1 MGIDDKACLRKG
13 GTRRSSHFI
22 GVTQVSTWCQA
33 TGLPGHPAEILARM
47 IRALANVVS
56 GRRSKW
62 VVIAVWVA
70 ILAAL
75 APQGMTLSKVTT
87 DETAT
92 PESLPS
98 DAQSAEVAKT
108 LRERFPDGD
117 PLLALAVYRRAGG
130 LNDRDNAK
138 IAADA
143 AAIGKLDGVARVLA
157 PVGPLA
163 SPGLVSKD
171 GSVAVTAIPLTS
183 PDSDERT
190 DTIKA
195 IRGITGTKAIG
206 LQTHVTGAAAL
217 QSDLTTT
224 LQSTDASL
232 LIATALL
239 VLILLIAIYRAPLM
253 ALLPLIVVGVSYT
266 IAQGI
271 VHIGANAADTTIDRT
286 AVTLLAILMFGAGT
300 DYCLLMVSRYTS
312 ELRSREDKHEALR
325 AAYVRAAPA
334 IAASGLVVAGAL
346 LTLLFASLHSNRIF
360 GPVNAVG
367 ILVGLVASLTLLPA
381 LLTVFGR
388 AGFWPSGKLV
398 RVAAPPEPPRLLS
411 GLRPLPDFSALMKDA
426 HPTIRQRDG
435 IWRRVGEA
443 ALKRPAVTLVA
454 CLALLGVCAL
464 GVTTYT
470 EDVNEVGQFRKA
482 TDSTDGF
489 KVLASG
495 FPAGTLYP
503 NTVLLERTDGPV
515 RPADVARV
523 QAAVKSVPGVAQVSA
538 PTGQSTDRRATTF
551 AVTFVDDPFGDPA
564 LARVKVV
571 REKIAAAAPPGAT
584 AKLGDGSAL
593 RVDYKDAASADQRT
607 VIPLVLL
614 VIGLT
619 LVILLRALVAPLYL
633 LASVLISFFATL
645 GISLVVF
652 DKVFGETTVDPEYP
666 FLAFVFLVA
675 LGVDYNIFLMDRVR
689 EEAHRHGTKEGALRA
704 LIATGPVITSAG
716 LILAGTFAVL
726 MTLPLDILLELGF
739 TVALG
744 VLLDTFLVRTLMVPS
759 IVALVGDASWWPA
772 KLRPPDDEPQSPPR
786 APVVPAP
793 AQGGVHRGLGALPD
807 LGPPGSQ

>member
-1 MGIDDKACLRKG
+1 
-13 GTRRSSHFI
+13 
-22 GVTQVSTWCQA
+22 
-33 TGLPGHPAEILARM
+33 M
-47 IRALANVVS
+47 IRGLAKVVS

-92 PESLPS
+92 AESLPS
-98 DAQSAEVAKT
+98 DSQSAQVAKT
-108 LRERFPDGD
+108 LRDRFPDGN
-117 PLLALAVYRRAGG
+117 PLLALAVYGRKGTRLTSA
-130 LNDRDNAK
+130 DRAK

-143 AAIGKLDGVARVLA
+143 PRIAKLPGVGQVLA
-157 PVGPLA
+157 PVGPL
-163 SPGLVSKD
+163 SPPGLVSRD
-171 GSVAVTAIPLTS
+171 GTTAFIAIPLTS
-183 PDSDERT
+183 TKSDSRT

-195 IRGITGTKAIG
+195 IRKITGTKLAG
-206 LQTHVTGAAAL
+206 LETHVTGAAAL

-239 VLILLIAIYRAPLM
+239 VLLLLIAIYRAPLM

-271 VHIGANAADTTIDRT
+271 VHIGANAANTTIDRT

-312 ELRSREDKHEALR
+312 ELRDHEDKHEALR
-325 AAYVRAAPA
+325 RAYVRAAPA

-346 LTLLFASLHSNRIF
+346 MMLLFASLHSNRIF

-367 ILVGLVASLTLLPA
+367 ILVGLCASLTLLPA
-381 LLTVFGR
+381 LLAVFGR

-398 RVAAPPEPPRLLS
+398 RVSAPPEPPRLLS
-411 GLRPLPDFSALMKDA
+411 GLQPLPDFRALMPDA
-426 HPTIRQRDG
+426 HPNIRQRDG
-435 IWRRVGEA
+435 LWRRIGEA
-443 ALKRPAVTLVA
+443 ALKRPWVTLVS
-454 CLALLGVCAL
+454 CLVLLGVCAL
-464 GVTTYT
+464 GVTTYK
-470 EDVNEVGQFRKA
+470 EEVDVVGMFRKQ
-482 TDSTDGF
+482 TDSTEGF
-489 KVLASG
+489 KLLSAG
-495 FPAGTLYP
+495 FPKGTLYP
-503 NTVLLERTDGPV
+503 NTVLVERSD
-515 RPADVARV
+515 RPLQSADVAGV
-523 QAAVKSVPGVAQVSA
+523 QTLVRSVPGVAAVSG
-538 PTGQSTDRRATTF
+538 PTAQSRDMRAATF
-551 AVTFVDDPFGDPA
+551 AATFTDDPFGRPA
-564 LARVKVV
+564 LARV
-571 REKIAAAAPPGAT
+571 RTIRDRIAAGAPPGVS
-584 AKLGDGSAL
+584 AKVGDGSAL
-593 RVDYKDAASADQRT
+593 RVDYGDAASADQRT

-619 LVILLRALVAPLYL
+619 LVVLLRALVAPLYL
-633 LASVLISFFATL
+633 LATVLVSFFATL

-652 DKVFGETTVDPEYP
+652 DKVFGEPKVDPAYP
-666 FLAFVFLVA
+666 FFAFVFLVA

-689 EEAHRHGTKEGALRA
+689 EEAREHGTKEGALRA
-704 LIATGPVITSAG
+704 LVATGPVITSAG

-759 IVALVGDASWWPA
+759 IVKVVGDASWWPA
-772 KLRPPDDEPQSPPR
+772 RLRPARQAATGRPSD
-786 APVVPAP
+786 
-793 AQGGVHRGLGALPD
+793 
-807 LGPPGSQ
+807 